1 MEETNFTPGPWHVS
15 NEGKLII
22 RDSEWFSHIAFAG
35 YATNDEEF
43 ATATLIASAPELL
56 EALQLSLEAMNEM
69 GDILNFHDMADSE
82 TVEKLTPAFEM
93 AHAAINKALGKD
105 QS

>member
-22 RDSEWFSHIAFAG
+22 RDKKWFSHIAFAG

-43 ATATLIASAPELL
+43 ATARLIAAAPELL
-56 EALQLSLEAMNEM
+56 EALQFLFENYKAL
-69 GDILNFHDMADSE
+69 ADSGDAGNWRLE
-82 TVEKLTPAFEM
+82 DEPAGQK
-93 AHAAINKALGKD
+93 ALYAIAKALGKEH
-105 QS
+105 S

>member
-22 RDSEWFSHIAFAG
+22 RDKKWLSHIAFAG

-43 ATATLIASAPELL
+43 ATARLIAEAPELL
-56 EALQLSLEAMNEM
+56 EALQCLFENYKAL
-69 GDILNFHDMADSE
+69 ADSGDAGNWRLEDE
-82 TVEKLTPAFEM
+82 TAGQKAI
-93 AHAAINKALGKD
+93 HAIAKALGKE

>member
-22 RDSEWFSHIAFAG
+22 RDKKWLSHIAFAG

-43 ATATLIASAPELL
+43 ATARLIAAAPELL
-56 EALQLSLEAMNEM
+56 EALQCLFENYKAL
-69 GDILNFHDMADSE
+69 ADSGDAGNWRLE
-82 TVEKLTPAFEM
+82 DEPAGQK
-93 AHAAINKALGKD
+93 ALHAIAKALGKD